1 MRKFIIKNSDSYGE
15 KSFEIVKGR
24 ITEEANQIIYEY
36 DSKLGRCEVTLSDR
50 RVVISRKGEISAI
63 IDVNLDEVTDFIYI
77 TKELRKS
84 FKIKGEEIQIDR
96 ENGLVEFS
104 YRIYEGVEELNRVTI
119 AIKSY

>member
-1 MRKFIIKNSDSYGE
+1 MKKFIIKNSDSYGE

-24 ITEEANQIIYEY
+24 VTEEAEQIIYEY
-36 DSKLGRCEVTLSDR
+36 DSKLGRCEVTLSER
-50 RVVISRKGEISAI
+50 RVIISRKGEISAI

-77 TKELRKS
+77 TKELRKN
-84 FKIKGEEIQIDR
+84 FKIKGEKIQIDR

>member
-1 MRKFIIKNSDSYGE
+1 MKKFIIKNSDSYGE

-24 ITEEANQIIYEY
+24 VTEEAGQIIYEY
-36 DSKLGRCEVTLSDR
+36 DSKLGRCEVTLSER
-50 RVVISRKGEISAI
+50 RVIISRKGEISAI

-77 TKELRKS
+77 TKELRKN
-84 FKIKGEEIQIDR
+84 FKIKGEKIQIDR